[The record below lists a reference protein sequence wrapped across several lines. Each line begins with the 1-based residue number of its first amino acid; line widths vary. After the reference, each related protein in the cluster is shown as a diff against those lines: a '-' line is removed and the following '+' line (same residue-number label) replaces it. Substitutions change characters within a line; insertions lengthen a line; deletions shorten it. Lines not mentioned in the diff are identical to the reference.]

1 MNSGRHRRTSLF
13 LVLLL
18 ALATAG
24 EARGQAGMSAG
35 GSYALAEGERNLS
48 FAGIPVPNY
57 SEVLGFS
64 LGVVGMAYYKLDRH
78 DDLCPPS
85 TTGLFGFYSENNS
98 WIGAAFQ
105 QIHYDRDRWR
115 GILAAG
121 TGSIKYQFDP
131 AAINAGLPDIFIDY
145 TTTTDFAFLEASR
158 LTWGRFYLGID
169 VVTWT
174 ARVSFEDDLV
184 EIDEERYTGPGLMA
198 ELDEANHV
206 FTPTRG
212 WKASSH
218 YLVYDEA
225 FGAERNFTKLYL
237 KLTGYKSLG
246 DSTHVLAGRAL
257 AELGFGDVP
266 FSSQAIVSGNRNL
279 RGYSDGRNRGDQL
292 MSFETEYRWN
302 FWHRWGA
309 VAFAGV
315 AFAANDLTKASLPD
329 ALPGGGIGLRYCM
342 IQKYRINA
350 RVDYGWG
357 KDDQAIYFSIG
368 EVY

>member
-1 MNSGRHRRTSLF
+1 MKARRRPSMGLLLVALF
-13 LVLLL
+13 LLT
-18 ALATAG
+18 ATG
-24 EARGQAGMSAG
+24 EVRSQAGLAG
-35 GSYALAEGERNLS
+35 GDSYALAEGERNLS

-64 LGVVGMAYYKLDRH
+64 LGVVGVAYYKLDRH
-78 DDLCPPS
+78 DDVCPPS

-121 TGSIKYQFDP
+121 TGDIKYQFNP
-131 AAINAGLPDIFIDY
+131 AAIDPGLPDLFLDY
-145 TTTTDFAFLEASR
+145 TTATDFAFLEASR
-158 LTWGRFYLGID
+158 LTWNHLYLGLD

-174 ARVSFEDDLV
+174 AEVRLEQDLV
-184 EIDEERYTGPGLMA
+184 ETEPQRYTGLGPMA
-198 ELDEANHV
+198 ELDRADHV
-206 FTPTRG
+206 FTPRHG

-218 YLVYDEA
+218 YLIYDESL
-225 FGAERNFTKLYL
+225 GADRNFTKLFL
-237 KLTGYKSLG
+237 KLTGYTTLG
-246 DSTHVLAGRAL
+246 DSTRVLAARAL
-257 AELGFGDVP
+257 AEMGFGEVP

-279 RGYSDGRNRGDQL
+279 RGYSDGRYRADQL
-292 MSFETEYRWN
+292 MTFEAEYRWN

-309 VAFAGV
+309 TTFAGV
-315 AFAANDLTKASLPD
+315 AFAVDDLAKASLDD

-357 KDDQAIYFSIG
+357 DGDQAIYFSIG
-368 EVY
+368 EAY